1 MRQFA
6 VAILFALCF
15 VVACFAT
22 TSVSVGTNLSSR
34 GMVNVEQTFLND
46 KFAVGASFNG
56 IDDDFL
62 FLGANVSWHPMGFN
76 GPYLYH
82 SSQWVHDLNSTWNVH
97 HNHYEDH
104 SNFWRLM
111 FGAGFQQM
119 FFKHFGAYAEIGFH
133 FFAGQGGYYTNLD
146 TDNAYLDNEAL
157 VFPLGFG
164 LMFPF

>member
-22 TSVSVGTNLSSR
+22 TSVSVGTSLSSR

-56 IDDDFL
+56 IDEDFL
-62 FLGANVSWHPMGFN
+62 FLGVNVSWHPMGLN

-82 SSQWVHDLNSTWNVH
+82 SSQWVHDLNSTWNEH
-97 HNHYEDH
+97 HRHYEDH